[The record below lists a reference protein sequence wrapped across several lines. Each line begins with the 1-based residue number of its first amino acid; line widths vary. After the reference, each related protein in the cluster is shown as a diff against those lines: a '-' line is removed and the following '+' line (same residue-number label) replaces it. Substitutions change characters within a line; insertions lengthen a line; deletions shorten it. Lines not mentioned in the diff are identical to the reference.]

1 LAIEVFYIKIAFN
14 PNIKGVHFM
23 EELVKK
29 RPLMKKDYLFRRTEP
44 KLWCGR
50 VQGLCDGSLCSA
62 CHLFPEKDLSSN
74 SILSR
79 PTMTD
84 HGSIGLIREEEE

>member
-1 LAIEVFYIKIAFN
+1 
-14 PNIKGVHFM
+14 M
-23 EELVKK
+23 EELTKK
-29 RPLMKKDYLFRRTEP
+29 RPLIMKDFQHKRTRP

-62 CHLFPEKDLSSN
+62 CHLFPEKDLTSD

-84 HGSIGLIREEEE
+84 HASIGLIRDEEE